1 MSHRR
6 TAAAQAARS
15 IRITGK
21 DRDETRCVYDTRR
34 GDTKPGEK
42 AGKTYDRQAK
52 FIIATVKT
60 KQQIN
65 NEKRKRE
72 IAEWK
77 RNQLQG
83 SATR

>member
-6 TAAAQAARS
+6 TTAAQAARS

-21 DRDETRCVYDTRR
+21 RGDEMRSVYDTRR
-34 GDTKPGEK
+34 GDTKPEEK
-42 AGKTYDRQAK
+42 AKTYDRHAS

-60 KQQIN
+60 AKQIK
-65 NEKRKRE
+65 NERRVRE

-77 RNQLQG
+77 RKLQG

>member
-6 TAAAQAARS
+6 TAAYQEARS

-21 DRDETRCVYDTRR
+21 GSDEMRSVYDTRR
-34 GDTKPGEK
+34 GDTKPEEK
-42 AGKTYDRQAK
+42 AKTYDRQAK